1 MELKRNLVYRDEA
14 ELHMTYD
21 TFDIF
26 ENRTYKQNSHVLYS
40 ITAENKTSKITLQK
54 TSKQKFKI
62 LISVVLRKT
71 QFECCFVASQR
82 IINREKHIHILLKI
96 KFSQQARML
105 NLKRWN
111 HIQ

>member
-1 MELKRNLVYRDEA
+1 MIQEDFK
-14 ELHMTYD
+14 

-26 ENRTYKQNSHVLYS
+26 ENRTYKQNSNVLYS
-40 ITAENKTSKITLQK
+40 ITAETKTSKITLQK

-62 LISVVLRKT
+62 LISVVLRKI

-96 KFSQQARML
+96 KFSTSADVKFKTMESHTIILCMRPE
-105 NLKRWN
+105 
-111 HIQ
+111 I